1 MNEIVNYNEKLFEE
15 IKHIDKEGNEYWEAR
30 ELQRVLEYKE
40 WRNFR
45 KVIDKS
51 IIACLNSN
59 LTKYDEQFVVFN
71 KPIREVMETYN

>member
-1 MNEIVNYNEKLFEE
+1 MNEIENYNEKIFEE

-59 LTKYDEQFVVFN
+59 LTK
-71 KPIREVMETYN
+71 